1 MANKRTKD
9 LSLQATY
16 DGDAFL
22 HIDKDVWSEAKKI
35 KASTI
40 LNAEAS
46 SRVAADNAIIVSCGL
61 DNLSTY
67 LKVGGGYTPDPST
80 NYINAAGFIG
90 AGLTQNLKNADKL
103 LDAQIAAVYSEIPM
117 SFDIVIYH
125 SQILTIHSNPVTL
138 VAAPGANKLILPVFV
153 TAYYKYDGTQYSG
166 DTNIKVYSNNN
177 EFLIVDTAFDYS
189 TITILQNLGIIDN
202 ISNVFNTSLYIS
214 TSSRNPTGGTAGNYI
229 RFIGKYY
236 IIDFN

>member
-46 SRVAADNAIIVSCGL
+46 SRVAADNAIIAGCGL
-61 DNLSTY
+61 NA
-67 LKVGGGYTPDPST
+67 GGGYTPDQST
-80 NYINAAGFIG
+80 NYIKAARFIS

-117 SFDIVIYH
+117 SFDIVISH
-125 SQILTIHSNPVTL
+125 SQILTIYSNPVTL

-153 TAYYKYDGTQYSG
+153 TAYYKYAGTQYSG
-166 DTNIKVYSNNN
+166 DTDINVYSNNN
-177 EFLIVDTAFDYS
+177 EYRIVNTALGYS
-189 TITILQNLGIIDN
+189 TITILQYLGIDSED

-214 TSSRNPTGGTAGNYI
+214 TTSSNPTGGTAGNYI
-229 RFIGKYY
+229 RVIGKYY

>member
-46 SRVAADNAIIVSCGL
+46 SRVAADNAIIAGCGL
-61 DNLSTY
+61 DN

-117 SFDIVIYH
+117 SFDIVISH
-125 SQILTIHSNPVTL
+125 SQILTIYSNPVTL

-153 TAYYKYDGTQYSG
+153 TAYYKYAGTQYSG
-166 DTNIKVYSNNN
+166 DTDINVYSNNN
-177 EFLIVDTAFDYS
+177 EFRIVNTALGYS
-189 TITILQNLGIIDN
+189 TITILQYLGIDSED

-214 TSSRNPTGGTAGNYI
+214 TTSSNPTGGTAGNYI
-229 RFIGKYY
+229 RVIGKYY

>member
-46 SRVAADNAIIVSCGL
+46 SRVAADNAIIAGCGL
-61 DNLSTY
+61 DN

-103 LDAQIAAVYSEIPM
+103 LDAQIAAVYSELPM
-117 SFDIVIYH
+117 SFDIVISH
-125 SQILTIHSNPVTL
+125 SQILTIYSNPVTL

-153 TAYYKYDGTQYSG
+153 TAYYKYAGTQYYG
-166 DTNIKVYSNNN
+166 DTDINVYSNNN
-177 EFLIVDTAFDYS
+177 VFRIVNTAFGYS
-189 TITILQNLGIIDN
+189 TITILQNLGNIDSEN

-214 TSSRNPTGGTAGNYI
+214 TSSFNPTGGTAGNYI
-229 RFIGKYY
+229 RVIGKYY

>member
-46 SRVAADNAIIVSCGL
+46 SRVAADNAIIAGCGL
-61 DNLSTY
+61 HPP
-67 LKVGGGYTPDPST
+67 GGYTPDSST

-103 LDAQIAAVYSEIPM
+103 LDAQIAAVYSKIPM
-117 SFDIVIYH
+117 SFDIIISH
-125 SQILTIHSNPVTL
+125 SQILTIYSNPVTL

-153 TAYYKYDGTQYSG
+153 TAYYKYAGTQYSG
-166 DTNIKVYSNNN
+166 DTVINVYSNNN
-177 EFLIVDTAFDYS
+177 EFNIVNTALGYS
-189 TITILQNLGIIDN
+189 TITILQNLGIDLED

-214 TSSRNPTGGTAGNYI
+214 TSSINPTGGTAGNYI
-229 RFIGKYY
+229 RVIGKYY

>member
-46 SRVAADNAIIVSCGL
+46 SRIAADNAIIAGSGL
-61 DNLSTY
+61 DA
-67 LKVGGGYTPDPST
+67 GGGYTPDPST
-80 NYINAAGFIG
+80 NYINAAGFIS

-103 LDAQIAAVYSEIPM
+103 LDAQIAAMYSEFPM
-117 SFDIVIYH
+117 SFDIVISH
-125 SQILTIHSNPVTL
+125 SQILTIYSNPVTL

-153 TAYYKYDGTQYSG
+153 TAYYKYAGTQYSG
-166 DTNIKVYSNNN
+166 DTDINVYSNNN
-177 EFLIVDTAFDYS
+177 GFRIVDTAFGYS
-189 TITILQNLGIIDN
+189 TITILQNLGIDPED

-214 TSSRNPTGGTAGNYI
+214 TISYNPTGGTAGNYI
-229 RFIGKYY
+229 RVIGKYY

>member
-46 SRVAADNAIIVSCGL
+46 SRVAAVNAIIAGSGL
-61 DNLSTY
+61 DAR
-67 LKVGGGYTPDPST
+67 GGYTPDPST

-90 AGLTQNLKNADKL
+90 AGLTPNLKNADKL
-103 LDAQIAAVYSEIPM
+103 LDAQIAAVYSELPM
-117 SFDIVIYH
+117 SFDIFISH

-153 TAYYKYDGTQYSG
+153 TAYYKYDGTPYSG
-166 DTNIKVYSNNN
+166 NTRINVYSNNN
-177 EFLIVDTAFDYS
+177 EFRIVDTDLDYS
-189 TITILQNLGIIDN
+189 TITILPILGIGTED

-214 TSSRNPTGGTAGNYI
+214 TSSTDPTGGTAGNYI
-229 RFIGKYY
+229 RVIGKYY

>member
-46 SRVAADNAIIVSCGL
+46 SRSSRVAADNAIIAGCGL
-61 DNLSTY
+61 SA
-67 LKVGGGYTPDPST
+67 GGGYAPDQST
-80 NYINAAGFIG
+80 NYIKAARFIS

-103 LDAQIAAVYSEIPM
+103 LDAQIAAVYSELPM
-117 SFDIVIYH
+117 SFDIVISH
-125 SQILTIHSNPVTL
+125 SQILTIYSNPVTL

-153 TAYYKYDGTQYSG
+153 TAYYKYAGTQYSG
-166 DTNIKVYSNNN
+166 DTDINVYSNNN
-177 EFLIVDTAFDYS
+177 GFRIVDTAFGYS
-189 TITILQNLGIIDN
+189 TITILQNLGIDPED

-214 TSSRNPTGGTAGNYI
+214 TISSNPTGGTAGNYI
-229 RFIGKYY
+229 RVIGKYY

>member
-46 SRVAADNAIIVSCGL
+46 SRVAADNAIIAGSGL
-61 DNLSTY
+61 NA
-67 LKVGGGYTPDPST
+67 GGGYTPDSST

-103 LDAQIAAVYSEIPM
+103 LDAQIAAVYSKIPM
-117 SFDIVIYH
+117 SFDIVISH
-125 SQILTIHSNPVTL
+125 SQILTIYSNPVTL

-153 TAYYKYDGTQYSG
+153 TAYYKYAGTQYYG
-166 DTNIKVYSNNN
+166 DTDINVYSNNKVFN
-177 EFLIVDTAFDYS
+177 IVNTALDYS
-189 TITILQNLGIIDN
+189 TITILQNLGSIYSEN

-214 TSSRNPTGGTAGNYI
+214 TSSINPTGGTAGNYI
-229 RFIGKYY
+229 RVIGKYY

>member
-46 SRVAADNAIIVSCGL
+46 SRVAADNAIIAGCGL
-61 DNLSTY
+61 NA
-67 LKVGGGYTPDPST
+67 GGGYTPDQST

-103 LDAQIAAVYSEIPM
+103 LDAQIAAVYSELPM
-117 SFDIVIYH
+117 SFDIVISH
-125 SQILTIHSNPVTL
+125 SQILTIYSNPVTL

-153 TAYYKYDGTQYSG
+153 TAYYKYAGTQYSG
-166 DTNIKVYSNNN
+166 DTYINVYSNNN
-177 EFLIVDTAFDYS
+177 EFPIVNTALGYS
-189 TITILQNLGIIDN
+189 TITILQYLGIDSED

-214 TSSRNPTGGTAGNYI
+214 TSSINPTGGTAGNYI
-229 RFIGKYY
+229 RVIGKYY

>member
-46 SRVAADNAIIVSCGL
+46 SRIAADNAIIAGSGL
-61 DNLSTY
+61 DY

-80 NYINAAGFIG
+80 NYINAAGFIS

-103 LDAQIAAVYSEIPM
+103 LDAQIAAVYSELPM
-117 SFDIVIYH
+117 SFDIVISH
-125 SQILTIHSNPVTL
+125 SQILTIYSNPVTL

-153 TAYYKYDGTQYSG
+153 TAYYKYAGTQYSG
-166 DTNIKVYSNNN
+166 DTDINVYSNNN
-177 EFLIVDTAFDYS
+177 GFRIVDTAFGYS
-189 TITILQNLGIIDN
+189 TITILQNLGIDPED

-214 TSSRNPTGGTAGNYI
+214 TISSNPTGGTAGNYI
-229 RFIGKYY
+229 RVIGKYY